1 MSSRPAAHFLLYARP
16 QYAHF
21 QRRSASFRIREE
33 RTGEEISSTVG
44 TGSNEQSH
52 GFLVPFV
59 PIKGVHIP
67 KEGKSR
73 AMNIEM
79 KGQPGNMSVPA
90 LAARCLHEI
99 NSYRRGETQDIPSY
113 LELCHRARVQHDD
126 VALEA
131 LRHCFS
137 EFLRDCLHRHPQK
150 EVVCRFES
158 EEYYAALAFERFW
171 QAIIHRQVLE
181 FGTLAA
187 ALAYLQ
193 ASLNGVIL
201 DTLRAYS
208 QSSNVAFLETDGT
221 GESVVEHAEHGGA
234 LWEIIQ
240 RVLPNEREQRV
251 AYLLFHCGLQPGE
264 IVRGNPQEFG
274 DVQEV
279 ARLRRTIIARLVRSE
294 SNLLEQ

>member
-1 MSSRPAAHFLLYARP
+1 
-16 QYAHF
+16 
-21 QRRSASFRIREE
+21 
-33 RTGEEISSTVG
+33 
-44 TGSNEQSH
+44 
-52 GFLVPFV
+52 
-59 PIKGVHIP
+59 
-67 KEGKSR
+67 
-73 AMNIEM
+73 
-79 KGQPGNMSVPA
+79 MSVPA
-90 LAARCLHEI
+90 LAARCLREI
-99 NSYRRGETQDIPSY
+99 NNYRRGETQDVPY
-113 LELCHRARVQHDD
+113 CLELFHRAREQHDD

-131 LRHCFS
+131 LRQCFS
-137 EFLRDCLHRHPQK
+137 EFVRDWIRRHPQK

-171 QAIIHRQVLE
+171 QAVIQRQELE

-187 ALAYLQ
+187 PLAYLQ

-208 QSSNVAFLETDGT
+208 QSSKVAFLETDDA
-221 GESVVEHAEHGGA
+221 GEPVVENDENGGT

-240 RVLPNEREQRV
+240 RILPNEREQRV

-264 IVRGNPQEFG
+264 NESGNPQEFR

-279 ARLRRTIIARLVRSE
+279 ARLRRNIIARLVRSE

>member
-1 MSSRPAAHFLLYARP
+1 MSSHRAAHFLLCARP

-52 GFLVPFV
+52 GFSLPFV

-73 AMNIEM
+73 AMNRELE
-79 KGQPGNMSVPA
+79 GQPGNMSVPA
-90 LAARCLHEI
+90 QAARCLREI
-99 NSYRRGETQDIPSY
+99 NSYRRGETQDIPSC
-113 LELCHRARVQHDD
+113 LDLFHRARIQHDD

-131 LRHCFS
+131 LRQCFG
-137 EFLRDCLHRHPQK
+137 EFVRDWIGRHPHK

-171 QAIIHRQVLE
+171 QAVIQRQEME
-181 FGTLAA
+181 FGTLTP

-201 DTLRAYS
+201 DTLRTYS
-208 QSSNVAFLETDGT
+208 QSSKVAFLETDDA
-221 GESVVEHAEHGGA
+221 GEPVVENDENAGT
-234 LWEIIQ
+234 LCEIIQ
-240 RVLPNEREQRV
+240 RMLPNGREQRV

-264 IVRGNPQEFG
+264 IVRGNPQEFS

-279 ARLRRTIIARLVRSE
+279 ARLRRNIIARLVQSG